1 MYLHQTKKMIHLLL
15 QMNTMSF
22 TYFVAYFLLVVF
34 CLVDL
39 FLIIKFI
46 EFVYCANI
54 RFQPPLVSS
63 TRKLRQY
70 VINQIRTNY
79 PNAKTICEIG
89 SGFGGLARVIA
100 RNTDANVY
108 ALENMPFSALVSKI
122 LDLASYCKGNKTIWC
137 DAFKYLD
144 NTPQKFDVAVAF
156 LGPTLT
162 PKIYKYK
169 NKIDVLISLDFEIPK
184 LKPKYVLDI
193 GHGCTVYKKIEY
205 PHKLFIYEFK

>member
-1 MYLHQTKKMIHLLL
+1 
-15 QMNTMSF
+15 MNTISF
-22 TYFVAYFLLVVF
+22 VYFAVYLVLIVF

-39 FLIIKFI
+39 FLIFKFI

-70 VINQIRTNY
+70 VVNQIRTNY
-79 PNAKTICEIG
+79 PNAKNICEVG
-89 SGFGGLARVIA
+89 SGFGGLARTIA
-100 RNTDANVY
+100 RNTGANVY
-108 ALENMPFSALVSKI
+108 ALENMPFSAWTSKI
-122 LDLASYCKGNKTIWC
+122 LDWISGCKTNKTIWC

-144 NTPQKFDVAVAF
+144 NTNQKFDVAVAF

-169 NKIDVLISLDFEIPK
+169 NKIDVLISLDFEIPE
-184 LKPKYVLDI
+184 LKPKHVLDI

-205 PHKLFIYEFK
+205 PHKLFVYEFK